1 MKFIYL
7 LFLAVITAEAKK
19 VHKEHKKHHNHEKS
33 KEETLLS
40 TQIQAETAIYYHMSE
55 DYMLTALKTTLLSA
69 QLSE

>member
-7 LFLAVITAEAKK
+7 LFLAGITAEAKK

-40 TQIQAETAIYYHMSE
+40 TQI
-55 DYMLTALKTTLLSA
+55 
-69 QLSE
+69 

>member
-19 VHKEHKKHHNHEKS
+19 VHKEHKKHHHHEKS

-40 TQIQAETAIYYHMSE
+40 TQI
-55 DYMLTALKTTLLSA
+55 
-69 QLSE
+69 